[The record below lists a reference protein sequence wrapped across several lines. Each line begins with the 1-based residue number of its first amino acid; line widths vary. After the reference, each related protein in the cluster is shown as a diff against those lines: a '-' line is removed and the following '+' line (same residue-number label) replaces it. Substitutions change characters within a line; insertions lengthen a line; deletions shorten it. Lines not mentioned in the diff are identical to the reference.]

1 VDREIVERA
10 QRGDREAYETL
21 ARESARRLFLICQ
34 RILRDSDQAED
45 AAQRALVEMWRDLP
59 GLRDPDRFEAWSYRL
74 AVRCS
79 LAEARRERRFHG
91 TVGTVR
97 LTPNDA
103 ASDPP
108 DEYAAVVDRDAL
120 EEAFGQLTPEHRAV
134 VVLRFFVGLSLV
146 EIAQVVAVPVGT
158 VSSRLHYA
166 LRSMR
171 RTLEADEPPALIN
184 TRLPA

>member
-1 VDREIVERA
+1 VDRELVERA
-10 QRGDREAYETL
+10 QHGDRDAYETL
-21 ARESARRLFLICQ
+21 ARDSARRLFLICQ

-91 TVGTVR
+91 TVR
-97 LTPNDA
+97 LLPNDPA
-103 ASDPP
+103 DPP
-108 DEYAAVVDRDAL
+108 DAFAAVADRDAL
-120 EEAFGQLTPEHRAV
+120 EEAFRDLTPEHRAV
-134 VVLRFFVGLSLV
+134 VVLRFFVGLSLD
-146 EIAQVVAVPVGT
+146 EIARVVAVPVGT
-158 VSSRLHYA
+158 VASRLHYA
-166 LRSMR
+166 LRGMR
-171 RTLEADEPPALIN
+171 SALAADEESIAMN